1 MQVNK
6 EIQIPKLNLKLKEGL
21 HNLFINTLI
30 NPSEEVLSIELA
42 QKRMNTVSLR
52 LLSLERLA
60 CKVSSRLATG
70 FWDVFH
76 NFHSDKGGTLCLSC
90 LSEQNNLWWTPAF
103 FLGVWNFGIC
113 WSRKCLWTDSNKNR
127 ELLGSYETTFH
138 ISGNNSF
145 WSK

>member
-70 FWDVFH
+70 F
-76 NFHSDKGGTLCLSC
+76 
-90 LSEQNNLWWTPAF
+90 
-103 FLGVWNFGIC
+103 
-113 WSRKCLWTDSNKNR
+113 
-127 ELLGSYETTFH
+127 
-138 ISGNNSF
+138 
-145 WSK
+145 